1 MTTKPPFLVRV
12 FVLMLSA
19 GTPVVVHAQ
28 HMNEKDSPC
37 ADVVVASDQVS
48 CLSKAK
54 DAADE
59 KLTDLYKKLWKK
71 LQGEDADHLVDTQK
85 TWMKYREQN
94 CSAERA
100 LYGESSNDHPVYIA
114 CLEAM
119 TRVRIKELQITYAVR
134 LKD

>member
-1 MTTKPPFLVRV
+1 MHTKSFFRARL
-12 FVLMLSA
+12 FILILSA
-19 GTPVVVHAQ
+19 GAPIAVHAQ
-28 HMNEKDSPC
+28 HINEKDSPC
-37 ADVVVASDQVS
+37 GDVVVTSDRVS

-59 KLTDLYKKLWKK
+59 KLTELYKKLWQR

-100 LYGESSNDHPVYIA
+100 LYGESSADHPVYLA

-119 TRVRIKELQITYAVR
+119 TRTRIKELQTTYAVR